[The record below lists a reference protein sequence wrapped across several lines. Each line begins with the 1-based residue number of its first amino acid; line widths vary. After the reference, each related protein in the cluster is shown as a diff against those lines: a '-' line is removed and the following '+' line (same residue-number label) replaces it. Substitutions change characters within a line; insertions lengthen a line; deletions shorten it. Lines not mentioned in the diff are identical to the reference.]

1 MAIIEDPKLTI
12 TVGLIINLIFMIVK
26 FFAFLYS
33 HVNLFF
39 TDAIDSFVD
48 SFIIFLIF
56 IFLDYNI
63 NDKYGYHV
71 FLSMVNNIYISNNNI
86 FRTN

>member
-12 TVGLIINLIFMIVK
+12 TVGLIINLN
-26 FFAFLYS
+26 FFALLLYS

-39 TDAIDSFVD
+39 TDARDSFVD
-48 SFIIFLIF
+48 SFIIF

-63 NDKYGYHV
+63 NNKTLAY
-71 FLSMVNNIYISNNNI
+71 LNMVIMFFVNGQ
-86 FRTN
+86 